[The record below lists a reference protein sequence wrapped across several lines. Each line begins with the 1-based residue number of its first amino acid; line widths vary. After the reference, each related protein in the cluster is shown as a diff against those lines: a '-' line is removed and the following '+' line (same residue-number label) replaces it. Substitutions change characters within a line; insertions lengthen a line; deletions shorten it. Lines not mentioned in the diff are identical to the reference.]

1 MKFDTDLNASDYAQ
15 KGWTISVDGQKEIT
29 IDGSDHTLTGL
40 ESGGGSRFFS
50 VTGGAKVLLSH
61 LACCQGPHRLVRA
74 GAALVGSDASP
85 TSPRTHCAATATAV
99 LVAVASSRLHS
110 QHASSTL
117 SPFIVVLSPLKLAR

>member
-50 VTGGAKVLLSH
+50 VTGGATVTLTFSSSNCDRCPGGGGVIKVAQSTRLLNTVTFYSCSIAFETGAVIFAQDST
-61 LACCQGPHRLVRA
+61 LRLGVFKIGGTA
-74 GAALVGSDASP
+74 EGQ
-85 TSPRTHCAATATAV
+85 SPRRT
-99 LVAVASSRLHS
+99 R
-110 QHASSTL
+110 
-117 SPFIVVLSPLKLAR
+117 